1 MIYPSGY
8 VAMMIAIL
16 SLSLGAAALIE
27 HKKVKFPTSKLICDI
42 PIHLVTRNSDC
53 RCLAI

>member
-27 HKKVKFPTSKLICDI
+27 HKKVKFPASKLICDI
-42 PIHLVTRNSDC
+42 PIL
-53 RCLAI
+53 